1 LRRNNEKIFSL
12 FKKKFVP
19 FRLTPYNEIIR
30 YDHLKQGCEMYRLKY
45 VPGHHRADVT
55 GLVAEHILVAEAALG
70 RPLEKGELVHHTD
83 FNKLN
88 NEQTNLLFPISRPQ
102 HQKLPEY
109 QARFIISMGLYKK
122 FMDWWMQEQKN
133 DEANSEVRE
142 LERRIVK
149 EQNER
154 ERLQKYASS

>member
-1 LRRNNEKIFSL
+1 M
-12 FKKKFVP
+12 
-19 FRLTPYNEIIR
+19 
-30 YDHLKQGCEMYRLKY
+30 KQGCEMYRLKY
-45 VPGHHRADVT
+45 VPGHHRADIT

-70 RPLEKGELVHHTD
+70 RPLEKGELVHHCD

-88 NEQTNLLFPISRPQ
+88 PEQTNLLFPISRPQ

-109 QARFIISMGLYKK
+109 QARFIIAQGLYEE
-122 FMDWWMQEQKN
+122 FIAWWKQEQRN

-142 LERRIVK
+142 LEMQIVK

-154 ERLQKYASS
+154 ERLQKNASS